1 MGLCMLMSCA
11 AKTFSTY
18 TGRIVNT
25 CNTAVNEALKCET
38 LCAHDHTYTCTYK
51 ATVCCKRVSGHP
63 PACIFEGRVKWP
75 LLSLFTLRM
84 LNGVCIVH
92 PV

>member
-1 MGLCMLMSCA
+1 MRQIL
-11 AKTFSTY
+11 
-18 TGRIVNT
+18 VNT
-25 CNTAVNEALKCET
+25 PEFIDSKGAR
-38 LCAHDHTYTCTYK
+38 TCKFRRK